1 MFFYILLY
9 IKMKISQRE
18 IKLISEAIVN
28 QVYDETKIN
37 EQVRKEQEKAWKKF
51 TASKKWKDTL
61 KLLRE
66 WRKLEWFEGIIVK
79 DRSFFEIPEICWMYD
94 YKIID
99 EDRVRNSY
107 FTWAASS
114 ARRKFPDKYTVSK
127 RIETLL
133 TIKALC
139 WKDMESIMNDII
151 DTVKWEYKL

>member
-1 MFFYILLY
+1 MFLSFIY

-37 EQVRKEQEKAWKKF
+37 EQINKEQEKAWKKF

-61 KLLRE
+61 KLLE
-66 WRKLEWFEGIIVK
+66 QWRKLDWFESITVK
-79 DRSFFEIPEICWMYD
+79 DKKFFNIEGMCWMYD
-94 YKIID
+94 YKITD
-99 EDRVRNSY
+99 EDKVKNSY
-107 FTWAASS
+107 FVWIASS
-114 ARRKFPDKYTVSK
+114 IRRKFPDRYTVLK

-151 DTVKWEYKL
+151 NTVKWEYKL